1 MKEECV
7 TVYTASIQETVSL
20 GKNLG
25 AALRRGD
32 VIALVGEL
40 GSGKTWFTKG
50 LALGLGVSSDTIIT
64 SPSFSLLNEYEGRY
78 PLYHMDAYRLERPS
92 DFLSAGLDEYFYK
105 DGVAVLEWADRWPEV
120 LPDWRLKIAF
130 IIKDDHSRKVVL
142 SGYYPRAVEILK
154 DMIEH
159 GIGDAGKGIEDITCS
174 ECIKE

>member
-1 MKEECV
+1 LKEECV

-20 GKNLG
+20 GENLG

-50 LALGLGVSSDTIIT
+50 VALGLGVSPDTIIA

-78 PLYHMDAYRLERPS
+78 PLYHMDAYRLERS
-92 DFLSAGLDEYFYK
+92 ADFLSAGLDEYFYK

-130 IIKDDHSRKVVL
+130 TITDDYSRKIVL
-142 SGYYPRAVEILK
+142 SGYYPRPVEILK
-154 DMIEH
+154 DMAGH
-159 GIGDAGKGIEDITCS
+159 GTGVVEEGIEGISGS
-174 ECIKE
+174 EYIKE